1 MSRKERMDVEL
12 FIEVFSDSAYYLP
25 RYRKNI
31 SYESEANQR
40 SYESFT
46 IGTQT
51 SPLTEVMQALEAT
64 GILMFEQLI
73 SQ

>member
-1 MSRKERMDVEL
+1 M
-12 FIEVFSDSAYYLP
+12 FSDSAYYLP
-25 RYRKNI
+25 QYRKNI
-31 SYESEANQR
+31 SYESEANRQ
-40 SYESFT
+40 SYENLM

-51 SPLTEVMQALEAT
+51 YQLTEVMQVLEAT